1 MFSSRTTAKP
11 GLSQRGI
18 RETDLDLVL
27 AHGTEIGRDRIMLM
41 ARDAAKLIRARKQEI
56 AKIERLTGK
65 VLVVSNGQPRH
76 GLPPDDTEPI
86 VPKTFET
93 PPMGVDGTSLGCLRT
108 GYGRHS
114 TGRPRP

>member
-1 MFSSRTTAKP
+1 MTSVFITHHGQAR
-11 GLSQRGI
+11 LSQRGI

-65 VLVVSNGQPRH
+65 VLVVSNGHLVTAYHQ
-76 GLPPDDTEPI
+76 T
-86 VPKTFET
+86 T
-93 PPMGVDGTSLGCLRT
+93 PSQSSR
-108 GYGRHS
+108 RRSKH
-114 TGRPRP
+114 RRWA